1 MKIFILMMAVCLLG
15 CCKTNG
21 GNVATKEPMKLTVNE
36 NSTIVCFGDSLTY
49 GHGADSI
56 ATSFP
61 MLLQEKINIPVINSG
76 MNDDTTAGGLKRIQK
91 DVLEH
96 NPVMV
101 LIDFG
106 GNDIYNSK
114 PKLGIKDIEN
124 NFKEM
129 IRILDNGNRE
139 IYIIRY
145 FNNQMRIFDI
155 FFRFDRML
163 NRIQDEYPNVRIIKN
178 VWEGVWGKKEYKYD
192 FTHPNTEG
200 YKIIANNIYDEMR
213 EVLEYND
220 LIKQEA
226 EK

>member
-1 MKIFILMMAVCLLG
+1 MLFFS
-15 CCKTNG
+15 CCKTDG
-21 GNVATKEPMKLTVNE
+21 KNVLANKPMKLETNE

-56 ATSFP
+56 ETSFP
-61 MLLQEKINIPVINSG
+61 MILQKKIIIPVINSG
-76 MNDDTTAGGLKRIQK
+76 VNDDTTADGLKRIQK
-91 DVLEH
+91 DVLDY
-96 NPVMV
+96 NPVIV

-106 GNDIYNSK
+106 GNDLYNSK
-114 PKLGIKDIEN
+114 PKLSIREIEN

-145 FNNQMRIFDI
+145 FNNQMRMFDI

-163 NRIQDEYPNVRIIKN
+163 DRIQKEYPNVRIVKN
-178 VWEGVWGKKEYKYD
+178 IWEGVWGKKEFKHD
-192 FTHPNTEG
+192 FTHPNSKG
-200 YKIIANNIYDEMR
+200 YEIIANNIFEEIKD
-213 EVLEYND
+213 VLEYNN
-220 LIKQEA
+220 L

>member
-1 MKIFILMMAVCLLG
+1 MLFFS
-15 CCKTNG
+15 CCKTDG
-21 GNVATKEPMKLTVNE
+21 KNVLANKPMKLETNE

-56 ATSFP
+56 ETSFP
-61 MLLQEKINIPVINSG
+61 MILQKKIIIPVINSG
-76 MNDDTTAGGLKRIQK
+76 VNDNTTADGLKRIQK
-91 DVLEH
+91 DVLDY
-96 NPVMV
+96 NPVIV

-106 GNDIYNSK
+106 GNDLYNSK
-114 PKLGIKDIEN
+114 PKLSIREIEN

-145 FNNQMRIFDI
+145 FNNQMRMFDI

-163 NRIQDEYPNVRIIKN
+163 DRIQKEYPNVRIVKN
-178 VWEGVWGKKEYKYD
+178 IWEGVWGKNEFKHD
-192 FTHPNTEG
+192 FTHPNSKG
-200 YKIIANNIYDEMR
+200 YEIIANNIFEEIKD
-213 EVLEYND
+213 VLEYNN
-220 LIKQEA
+220 L